1 MLKILIRLALFINFN
16 ATLRTAAKLEYGA
29 GIFCFKLALR
39 AQAEG
44 YLNLAKFLKAQFTEE
59 DAHARMLGGLVD
71 GVERL
76 HRNTQ
81 TGVWQR
87 GEDYQAL
94 DGISQRYWA
103 AKLFFNFQ
111 KPQDLHWADIL
122 AFMCV
127 VEQQVIKFYEVLSE
141 FQDSRLKTQFI
152 ASVRATSCKILQDE
166 LEHASYLKNCITCFH
181 ADPQGAI
188 AYWQDRK
195 ILAALGGLMDLVVS
209 YWSLVISQNRLT

>member
-1 MLKILIRLALFINFN
+1 MLKLLIRLALYLNFN

-29 GIFCFKLALR
+29 GIFCFKLAIR
-39 AQAEG
+39 AQDDG
-44 YLNLAKFLKAQFTEE
+44 YLNLAKFLKAQYAEE
-59 DAHARMLGGLVD
+59 DGHARMLGGLVD

-87 GEDYQAL
+87 GQDYQAL

-103 AKLFFNFQ
+103 AKLFFWFQ
-111 KPQDLHWADIL
+111 KPEELGWADIL

-127 VEQQVIKFYEVLSE
+127 VEQQVAKFYEVLQE
-141 FQDSRLKTQFI
+141 VEDRAI
-152 ASVRATSCKILQDE
+152 AATAAKILQDE
-166 LEHASYLKNCITCFH
+166 LEHAGYLKNCLDSFH
-181 ADPQGAI
+181 VDANSAI

-195 ILAALGGLMDLVVS
+195 ILAVLGGVIDLVIS
-209 YWSLVISQNRLT
+209 YWSNRSSAKTD